1 MFQTLNEST
10 GFRQPDSVGSNSPK
24 DTNDLLR
31 SRLKALVAEIDQLFT
46 PSNTSVTRRSQPL
59 EELKSSRAM
68 KRELVSLQ
76 EKLEQTRQ
84 DIDTRYRGSSMR
96 LLEDQIKATRKKV
109 GEAYGEIEVLE
120 AEAVS
125 QIAAIGRVKT
135 SAIVED
141 LQNELAIQKKIHG
154 DLRRSNTDLEHQVRV
169 KQRICGQLEEQL
181 SRSVNKKGFSE
192 SIRG

>member
-1 MFQTLNEST
+1 MFRTLNEYT
-10 GFRQPDSVGSNSPK
+10 GFTQENISSDLLK
-24 DTNDLLR
+24 DTNLLLR
-31 SRLKALVAEIDQLFT
+31 GRLKALVSEIDQLFA
-46 PSNTSVTRRSQPL
+46 PCSTSLTRRSQPL

-68 KRELVSLQ
+68 KRELLSLQ

-84 DIDTRYRGSSMR
+84 DIEARYRGSSMR

-120 AEAVS
+120 AEALS

-141 LQNELAIQKKIHG
+141 LQSELAIQKKINV

-181 SRSVNKKGFSE
+181 SRSVNRKGFSSD